1 MVLAWRHESRACIQ
15 ILSLQKHCAVFAGV
29 VYDAR
34 LASLP
39 GTLCVVN
46 IGQTEAKVEAVMH
59 SFLQLVRSD
68 ADNAEVLIGCFGCTA
83 ASW

>member
-1 MVLAWRHESRACIQ
+1 
-15 ILSLQKHCAVFAGV
+15 

-68 ADNAEVLIGCFGCTA
+68 ADNAEVRRGFLTSATPLIWLAFVLWHLDHAPVHLVCARFTLPC
-83 ASW
+83 